1 MADRKRQ
8 FGIVR
13 TSRDGTWVGYR
24 AFVRIAPGPGGLK
37 SKRYPRTAT
46 LTEMKA
52 WRESVR
58 VSAREQP
65 KPVPSARGTLGAD
78 IDHYLKLV
86 ATMPTIKDRTRDL
99 TAWKAVLGMRPRP
112 KLTRDDYRLVLQ
124 EWKLTGRQGKPLAA
138 STVNHRRTAMM
149 HLYTTL
155 DGKGAPNPW
164 REIKPFVEPPAEPR
178 DLGIETA
185 RAILAALK
193 VSKTRARINVLAWT
207 GLRGNS
213 ELGKMKPEYV
223 DLAHAEC
230 WAPTGKQGQ
239 PRLIVLNADGVE
251 AWREFAY
258 LNAWGTYSKD
268 SLRRSFHRAVAIVN
282 VERGKRGLAPLR
294 QVRVYDLRHT
304 IATALR
310 RAGADLADIQ
320 AHLGHTSPRMT
331 QRYAPFQSDKLRK
344 AIGSLGASYRR

>member
-1 MADRKRQ
+1 MK
-8 FGIVR
+8 GIVR
-13 TSRDGTWVGYR
+13 TATGWR
-24 AFVRIAPGPGGLK
+24 AFVRVHPGPGGLK
-37 SKRYPRTAT
+37 SKRYLPTAT
-46 LTEMKA
+46 LTEMKQ

-58 VSAREQP
+58 VKAREQP
-65 KPVPSARGTLGAD
+65 KPEPSARGTLGAD

-86 ATMPTIKDRTRDL
+86 ATMPSIKDRRRDL
-99 TAWKAVLGMRPRP
+99 QGWKDVLGMRPRP
-112 KLTRDDYRLVLQ
+112 KITRDDYRLVLQ
-124 EWKLTGRQGKPLAA
+124 EWKLTGNHGKPLAA

-155 DGKGAPNPW
+155 DRKAAPNPL

-178 DLGIETA
+178 DIGIETA
-185 RAILAALK
+185 RAILSALK
-193 VSKTRARINVLAWT
+193 VSKTRTRINVLAWT

-223 DLAHAEC
+223 DLAREQC
-230 WAPTGKQGQ
+230 WAPTGKKGK

-258 LNAWGTYSKD
+258 MKAWGKYSKD
-268 SLRRSFHRAVAIVN
+268 SLRRSFQRAVAIVN
-282 VERGKRGLAPLR
+282 VERGKRGLPPLR
-294 QVRVYDLRHT
+294 DLRVYDLRHT
-304 IATALR
+304 IASAMR

-344 AIGSLGASYRR
+344 AIGSL